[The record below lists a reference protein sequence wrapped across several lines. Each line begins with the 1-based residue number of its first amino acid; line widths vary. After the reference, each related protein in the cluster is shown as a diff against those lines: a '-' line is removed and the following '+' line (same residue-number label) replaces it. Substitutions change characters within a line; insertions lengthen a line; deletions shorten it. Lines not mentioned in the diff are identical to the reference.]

1 MRELG
6 SPHLHLKS
14 VGSTNDRA
22 RELAAAGAPHGTLVS
37 ADHQSS
43 GRGRQGREWVAPP
56 ASSVL
61 ISLLLRDPPE
71 LLPLIAAVAVAEAC
85 GPMAQIKWPNDIL
98 LASEG
103 RPAAK
108 VAGILC
114 ETRPQEDWAV
124 VGIGLNAALDLEL
137 LPSDLRGRAATLGLR
152 SDERWQLIERLVGAF
167 EQSLA
172 LPAEAILEQWRRRD
186 ALLGEEISWSTGEMP
201 QSGTATG
208 VSASGALIV
217 RLLDGSELELNA
229 GEVHL
234 NAAAD

>member
-1 MRELG
+1 MR
-6 SPHLHLKS
+6 
-14 VGSTNDRA
+14 
-22 RELAAAGAPHGTLVS
+22 
-37 ADHQSS
+37 
-43 GRGRQGREWVAPP
+43 
-56 ASSVL
+56 
-61 ISLLLRDPPE
+61 
-71 LLPLIAAVAVAEAC
+71 
-85 GPMAQIKWPNDIL
+85 
-98 LASEG
+98 
-103 RPAAK
+103 
-108 VAGILC
+108 
-114 ETRPQEDWAV
+114 
-124 VGIGLNAALDLEL
+124 NA
-137 LPSDLRGRAATLGLR
+137 AATLGLR